1 MNHSPEL
8 QRLPYPRGAFT
19 IAQFRARGKRPAGPV
34 IVSLNGDPGWDNAT
48 VFADARESYRWDWV
62 QSLPSVV
69 VVMGKQTRLGSI
81 LADILQSEPGQLDVI
96 DTERAFAWM
105 VLRARPR
112 LRAVRWPAH
121 WVADWLG
128 EGTAHGELNAVKA
141 RFGLEVA

>member
-1 MNHSPEL
+1 MNPNPEL
-8 QRLPYPRGAFT
+8 QRLAYPRGAFT
-19 IAQFRARGKRPAGPV
+19 IAQLLESGKRPAGPV

-48 VFADARESYRWDWV
+48 VLADPRESYRWDWV
-62 QSLPSVV
+62 KGLPSVV
-69 VVMGKQTRLGSI
+69 VTMGKDTRLGSI

-96 DTERAFAWM
+96 DTERVVAWM
-105 VLRARPR
+105 VLRARPK

-128 EGTAHGELNAVKA
+128 EGFAHAELNAVKA